1 MINQSNSTLIL
12 TLLAYVKIKAKSKAM
27 NSNPPTPISIEEHAT
42 RPSPTTASA
51 PAGAHALIE
60 LRQVVKVYQT
70 AAGEFTALK
79 GITADIYPAE
89 FVGVIGKSGAGK
101 TTLLNMITGVDQISA
116 GEVVFRAN
124 GDAPV
129 SVHTLSENALAL
141 WRGRNLGIIHQSFQL
156 LPQLTLVENILL
168 PQDFCGNFRPK
179 VSKKRALELLEM
191 VDLAEHA
198 YKLPAYI
205 SGGQKQR
212 VAIARALVND
222 PPVIVADEPTGS
234 LDTLTAGAIFEIFE
248 SLVHQGR
255 TIVMVT
261 HDNNLAPRFSYRL
274 HIADGSIIEESG
286 R

>member
-1 MINQSNSTLIL
+1 MKRN
-12 TLLAYVKIKAKSKAM
+12 LL
-27 NSNPPTPISIEEHAT
+27 TPILDEEQTT
-42 RPSPTTASA
+42 RQATASA
-51 PAGAHALIE
+51 STPPQAQPLIE

-70 AAGEFTALK
+70 AAGDFSVLK
-79 GITADIYPAE
+79 GITAKIFPGE

-101 TTLLNMITGVDQISA
+101 TTLLNMITGVDQITT
-116 GEVVFRAN
+116 GEVIFKTN
-124 GDAPV
+124 GDAPI
-129 SVHTLSENALAL
+129 SVHELSENELAL
-141 WRGRNLGIIHQSFQL
+141 WRGRNLGIVHQSFQL
-156 LPQLTLVENILL
+156 LPQLTLIDNIIL
-168 PQDFCGNFRPK
+168 PQDFCGIYRSK
-179 VSKKRALELLEM
+179 VSKKRALELLDM
-191 VDLAEHA
+191 VDLTVHA

-234 LDTLTAGAIFEIFE
+234 LDSLTAGSIFEIFE
-248 SLVHQGR
+248 SLVKQGR

-274 HIADGSIIEESG
+274 HISDGQISEESG

>member
-1 MINQSNSTLIL
+1 MDPTLTYPYPIEQQTSRLNQPDSSPVD
-12 TLLAYVKIKAKSKAM
+12 LA
-27 NSNPPTPISIEEHAT
+27 
-42 RPSPTTASA
+42 RP
-51 PAGAHALIE
+51 LIE

-70 AAGEFTALK
+70 AAGKFTALN
-79 GITADIYPAE
+79 GINAHIYPGE

-101 TTLLNMITGVDQISA
+101 TTLLNMITGVDQITS
-116 GEVVFRAN
+116 GEVVFN
-124 GDAPV
+124 SHGESPV
-129 SVHTLSENALAL
+129 SVHALSENALAL

-168 PQDFCGNFRPK
+168 PQDFCGSFRPK
-179 VSKKRALELLEM
+179 LSKPRALELLEM
-191 VDLAEHA
+191 VDLTVHA
-198 YKLPAYI
+198 NKLPAYI

-234 LDTLTAGAIFEIFE
+234 LDTGTAGSIFQIFEM
-248 SLVHQGR
+248 LVQQGR
-255 TIVMVT
+255 TIIMVT

-274 HIADGSIIEESG
+274 HIADGAIVAESG

>member
-1 MINQSNSTLIL
+1 MLKYSFNHE
-12 TLLAYVKIKAKSKAM
+12 M
-27 NSNPPTPISIEEHAT
+27 NHTSPLPRSPAQ
-42 RPSPTTASA
+42 PTTPLPDATATWTTQA
-51 PAGAHALIE
+51 PPLIE
-60 LRQVVKVYQT
+60 LRQVVKVYHT

-79 GITADIYPAE
+79 GITAQIYPAE

-101 TTLLNMITGVDQISA
+101 TTLLNMITGVDQITT
-116 GEVVFRAN
+116 GEVVFNAN

-129 SVHTLSENALAL
+129 SVHTLSENVLAL

-156 LPQLTLVENILL
+156 LPQLTLVENIIL
-168 PQDFCGNFRPK
+168 PQDFCGNYRPK
-179 VSKKRALELLEM
+179 GSKKRALELLEM
-191 VDLAEHA
+191 VDLTEHA

-234 LDTLTAGAIFEIFE
+234 LDTLTAASIFEIFE
-248 SLVHQGR
+248 SLVKQGR